1 MQNAENIRRNNPL
14 TESCGFAA
22 ICPRKCNC
30 DLSRRVQCYRVGQMP
45 KEIASTTKRL
55 YISHSKIKQL
65 QISDVSRLPA
75 LEEFVLTCSGTES
88 VERNTFKALDD
99 LRILEL
105 WKNKL
110 RHVPVLLPA
119 TLEVLKL
126 GDNLISVLNESDFEG
141 LKKLRVL
148 DIQNNLILAL
158 SSSTLSSL
166 CSLQRL
172 TLAGN
177 NMESV
182 SGGPL
187 TLLNLKY
194 LSMENNKL
202 QSFPESFFTVL
213 HMLLFLN
220 LNGNL
225 LTKTPPGL
233 PKSLL
238 SLTLERNQLKIL
250 RSEDMKQLTNL
261 SELCMSENQLSSI
274 DGAQFLSS
282 LTRLELAG
290 NKLRTIPVNLPAT
303 LQKIDCSNNLIEK
316 IETQDFH
323 DLQDLKHLFL
333 DNNVVNTFEDGALQ
347 RCTVLSNL
355 ALEQNLLRSIPL
367 SLPHTL
373 ARLDLKGNSIQKIQ
387 EQELKNLRQLQVLNL
402 RNNKI
407 TALDHGLLKHLPRL
421 RYLYL
426 EGNPW
431 NCTCD
436 LFRTRRALA
445 AQGTEVQGGQCS
457 APAESKG
464 ETWMSSKRILR
475 LCIRDSLYSSEE
487 GKAIQRKTNANHP
500 SSLRVDMD
508 DYYDYETD

>member
-1 MQNAENIRRNNPL
+1 M
-14 TESCGFAA
+14 SDVAA
-22 ICPRKCNC
+22 TCPRKCNC
-30 DLSRRVQCYRVGQMP
+30 NLSRRVQCYRVGRMP
-45 KEIASTTKRL
+45 KEIASTTRRL

-65 QISDVSRLPA
+65 QISDVSRLSA

-88 VERNTFKALDD
+88 VERNAFKALAA

-110 RHVPVLLPA
+110 RCIPSLLPA
-119 TLEVLKL
+119 NLEVLKL

-148 DIQNNLILAL
+148 DIQNNPILAL
-158 SSSTLSSL
+158 SSSSLSSL
-166 CSLQRL
+166 SSLQSL
-172 TLAGN
+172 TLDGN

-182 SGGPL
+182 LGPL
-187 TLLNLKY
+187 SLPNLKY

-202 QSFPESFFTVL
+202 QFFPGSFFTAL
-213 HMLLFLN
+213 HTLLFLN

-225 LTKTPPGL
+225 LTKAPPDL
-233 PKSLL
+233 PTSLV
-238 SLTLERNQLKIL
+238 SLMLERNQLKML
-250 RSEDMKQLTNL
+250 RSEDVKQLANL
-261 SELCMSENQLSSI
+261 SELCLSENQLSSV

-290 NKLRTIPVNLPAT
+290 NKLQTIPVSLPAT
-303 LQKIDCSNNLIEK
+303 LQKIDFSNNQIEK
-316 IETQDFH
+316 IKAQDFQK
-323 DLQDLKHLFL
+323 LQDLKHLFL
-333 DNNVVNTFEDGALQ
+333 DNNVVKTFEDGALQ

-355 ALEQNLLRSIPL
+355 ALEQNLLSSIPL

-373 ARLDLKGNSIQKIQ
+373 TRLDLKGNNIQRIQ
-387 EQELKNLRQLQVLNL
+387 EQELKNLGQLQVLNL

-407 TALDHGLLKHLPRL
+407 TALDHDLLKHLPRL
-421 RYLYL
+421 RHLYL

-436 LFRTRRALA
+436 LFRTRRVLTAK
-445 AQGTEVQGGQCS
+445 GTDVKGGQCS
-457 APAESKG
+457 APTESKG
-464 ETWMSSKRILR
+464 ENWMSSKRILH
-475 LCIRDSLYSSEE
+475 LCIHDNLYSDEE
-487 GKAIQRKTNANHP
+487 GKEIRKKANADNP
-500 SSLRVDMD
+500 SSLRVDTD

>member
-1 MQNAENIRRNNPL
+1 MLVFYILFLLFPFH
-14 TESCGFAA
+14 SDVAA
-22 ICPRKCNC
+22 TCPRKCNC

-45 KEIASTTKRL
+45 KEMASTTRKL

-65 QISDVSRLPA
+65 QISDVSQMSA
-75 LEEFVLTCSGTES
+75 LEEFVLTSSGTES
-88 VERNTFKALDD
+88 VERNTFKALAA

-110 RHVPVLLPA
+110 RHIPTLLPA
-119 TLEVLKL
+119 NLEVLKL
-126 GDNLISVLNESDFEG
+126 GDNLISVLNESDFKD
-141 LKKLRVL
+141 LKKVRVL

-166 CSLQRL
+166 SSLQSL
-172 TLAGN
+172 TLDGN

-182 SGGPL
+182 SGPL
-187 TLLNLKY
+187 NLLNLKY
-194 LSMENNKL
+194 LSMANNKL
-202 QSFPESFFTVL
+202 QSFPGSFFTAL
-213 HMLLFLN
+213 HTLLFLN

-225 LTKTPPGL
+225 LTKAPPDL

-238 SLTLERNQLKIL
+238 SLILERNQLKML

-261 SELCMSENQLSSI
+261 SELCLSENQLSSI

-282 LTRLELAG
+282 LTRLEVAG
-290 NKLRTIPVNLPAT
+290 NKLQTIPLSLPAT
-303 LQKIDCSNNLIEK
+303 LQKMDCSNNLIEK
-316 IETQDFH
+316 VKAQEFQN
-323 DLQDLKHLFL
+323 LQNLKHLFL
-333 DNNVVNTFEDGALQ
+333 DKNVVKSFEDGALQ
-347 RCTVLSNL
+347 RCPLLSNL
-355 ALEQNLLRSIPL
+355 ALEQNLLTSIPL

-373 ARLDLKGNSIQKIQ
+373 ARLDLKGNNIQRIQ
-387 EQELKNLRQLQVLNL
+387 EQEVNNLRQLQVLNL

-421 RYLYL
+421 RHLYL
-426 EGNPW
+426 DGNPW

-436 LFRTRRALA
+436 LFRTRRVLIAK
-445 AQGTEVQGGQCS
+445 GTDVKGGQCF

-464 ETWMSSKRILR
+464 ENWMSSKRIVR
-475 LCIRDSLYSSEE
+475 LCIHDNLYSDEE
-487 GKAIQRKTNANHP
+487 GKEIRKKANADNP
-500 SSLRVDMD
+500 PILRVDMD